1 MQEKLDAIHNQAL
14 RILETVGIRLHHA
27 ELRERLRAVDV
38 TVTGDTAVFTPEQV
52 MAALDQ
58 APEVFTL
65 HARNPSYD
73 MMVGGDQVH
82 YAPGYGCAAIC
93 RPDGRRRDAVMADYV
108 RFAKLVHQ
116 SPHFGINGGIL
127 AQPSDVPARM
137 SHLLMIYAA
146 LLSSDKCLLGIP
158 GSRVQMQAV
167 MELASIVF
175 GGRKAFAARPHL
187 LTLINTLSPL
197 QIDGTTLDAML
208 TAASHHQPLII
219 SPSPAAGTTGPIELA
234 ANIALATAEALAAI
248 AIVQLI
254 HPGTPVLFGLMCLG
268 ADLRTGNV
276 AYGSPAFSLQ
286 AKYTA
291 ALARR
296 YRLPSRF
303 GGTLTDA
310 PSLSA
315 QCGYESMLNLLSN
328 VQNGVNLIAHG
339 AGTMGSVGT
348 MSYEKFIMDLEIID
362 MVRYYCAD
370 LVVDEDTLNLDL
382 IREIGPGGL
391 FLNSRD
397 TLEKCRTRSWDA
409 SVGVPSRKGEGD
421 QQERLYRRIADR
433 QRMLLEAYS
442 NAPPAIAPSVAAE
455 LDACMQD
462 QGVEP
467 ELLEKIRR
475 LVERVDTGEIHE
487 KEQS

>member
-1 MQEKLDAIHNQAL
+1 
-14 RILETVGIRLHHA
+14 
-27 ELRERLRAVDV
+27 V
-38 TVTGDTAVFTPEQV
+38 TDGKAFFTPEQV
-52 MAALDQ
+52 MEALDQ

-65 HARNPSYD
+65 QARNPSYD
-73 MMVGGDQVH
+73 MTVGGDQVH

-93 RPDGRRRDAVMADYV
+93 RPDGCRRDAVMADYI

-116 SPHFGINGGIL
+116 SPHFRINGGIL
-127 AQPSDVPARM
+127 AHPSDVPAQM

-158 GSRVQMQAV
+158 GNRVQMQAV
-167 MELASIVF
+167 MELASIAF
-175 GGRKAFAARPHL
+175 GGREAFAARPHL

-197 QIDGTTLDAML
+197 QIDETTLDAML
-208 TAASHHQPLII
+208 VAASHRQPLII
-219 SPSPAAGTTGPIELA
+219 SPSPAAGTTGPIDLA
-234 ANIALATAEALAAI
+234 ANISLATAEALAAI

-254 HPGTPVLFGLMCLG
+254 YPGTPVLFGLMCLG

-286 AKYTA
+286 ARYTA

-310 PSLSA
+310 PSLSV

-328 VQNGVNLIAHG
+328 VQNGVNLVAHS
-339 AGTMGSVGT
+339 AGTLNSVSA

-362 MVRYYCAD
+362 MVRYYCND
-370 LVVDEDTLNLDL
+370 LPVDSDTLDLEL

-391 FLNSRD
+391 FLSSRD
-397 TLEKCRTRSWDA
+397 TLKKCRTRGWDA
-409 SVGVPSRKGEGD
+409 SVGVRNRNGEGE
-421 QQERLYRRIADR
+421 QQERFYRRIADR

-455 LDACMQD
+455 LERYLQD
-462 QGVEP
+462 QGLERG
-467 ELLEKIRR
+467 LLETIRR
-475 LVERVDTGEIHE
+475 LVARVDTSGIHG